1 MSYLLFVCLLICR
14 VKGFSVR
21 QDSVVG
27 ENVDR
32 AFDEICGDPECN
44 LVCGE
49 DQVGNYPRSQAVA
62 LGLNCQHLLG
72 LGHGH
77 GHGHP
82 HGHSHGHSHGHRHR
96 HRHSAHHYV
105 QECRP
110 TGDQCVMPP
119 CCVAWICEDK
129 DKSRFTLNTNILN
142 KKLKYED

>member
-27 ENVDR
+27 ENVDG
-32 AFDEICGDPECN
+32 ASDEICGDPECN

-49 DQVGNYPRSQAVA
+49 DQVGNHPRSQAVA

-77 GHGHP
+77 GHGQGHP
-82 HGHSHGHSHGHRHR
+82 HEHSQGHRNR
-96 HRHSAHHYV
+96 HRHSVHHV

-129 DKSRFTLNTNILN
+129 DKSRFTLNANILN
-142 KKLKYED
+142 KKLE